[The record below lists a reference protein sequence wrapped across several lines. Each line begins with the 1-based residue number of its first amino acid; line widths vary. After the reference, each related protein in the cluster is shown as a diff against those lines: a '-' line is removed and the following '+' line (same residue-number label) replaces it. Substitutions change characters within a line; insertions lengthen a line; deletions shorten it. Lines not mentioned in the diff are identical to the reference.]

1 MSIEN
6 IFPNKQQFDTINE
19 RLLEIANNVAGG
31 SSKLDKPTN
40 PSAESAVTMLADGTV
55 GTKPLSEI
63 GGGKLYMH
71 RVYLYDSSGTKEY
84 NLIFYSSFLT
94 KVNSVELIKQY
105 EKYMTGLAL
114 DITNIRPAYYSA
126 NNGTMCI
133 NVKTNGNT
141 VNIYYD
147 EIISITDTVTEL

>member
-55 GTKPLSEI
+55 GTKLLSEI
-63 GGGKLYMH
+63 GGGGGKLYAH
-71 RVYLYDSSGTKEY
+71 NFIVRSWVANVDIFFTIYTSSIDMPDFSKL
-84 NLIFYSSFLT
+84 NNINIFGMCANTYMGHVIIKFNNEGGNITYSFIIIA
-94 KVNSVELIKQY
+94 KNR
-105 EKYMTGLAL
+105 
-114 DITNIRPAYYSA
+114 TNE
-126 NNGTMCI
+126 
-133 NVKTNGNT
+133 
-141 VNIYYD
+141 D
-147 EIISITDTVTEL
+147 HLH